1 VTGLRRALLAAA
13 CWLALAGLRP
23 AAPSAARA
31 PADAPRASGPA
42 PAAPPAAEAQHP
54 LAGFHLGTAARS
66 FGWSTALGDFNADG
80 APDRAVADRGA
91 RQPEGFRYRLRLSVS
106 GLSTRDVA
114 FVSRHAALTVRALD
128 VDHDQNIDL
137 VVSAVPSGEVVAVW
151 LNDGRGGFT
160 EGNVSALPPSWSS
173 DNTLD
178 SEDPDDDPSLSSD
191 GPRSADDGLAV
202 TRARAPSPEPH
213 ALPLPQDVRS
223 DARDSSSATGPRAP
237 PLSTLSH
244 FA

>member
-1 VTGLRRALLAAA
+1 MSTFLTVAVTGLRRALLAAA
-13 CWLALAGLRP
+13 CWLALAGLMP

-31 PADAPRASGPA
+31 PADAPR
-42 PAAPPAAEAQHP
+42 
-54 LAGFHLGTAARS
+54 
-66 FGWSTALGDFNADG
+66 
-80 APDRAVADRGA
+80 V
-91 RQPEGFRYRLRLSVS
+91 
-106 GLSTRDVA
+106 
-114 FVSRHAALTVRALD
+114 TVRALG

-178 SEDPDDDPSLSSD
+178 SEDPDDDASLSSD

-202 TRARAPSPEPH
+202 TRARAPSPEPR

-244 FA
+244 LA